1 MIVAGINIG
10 LLVIQCIEMGSK
22 GTKMYLFIKIFQNF
36 VQIFQFFVQKI
47 ILKCPISENLT

>member
-22 GTKMYLFIKIFQNF
+22 GTKMYLFIKMFENF
-36 VQIFQFFVQKI
+36 VQIFQFFV
-47 ILKCPISENLT
+47 LKKLLKMPN